1 MAGDTPWDPL
11 VSHLLR
17 TTRLDRHE
25 AEKVIAETLAYFSE
39 PLPEFVARRHRE
51 LRADGERNEA
61 IYRRI
66 ATEVRDRRFSASPLS
81 ERQIRR
87 LIYG

>member
-1 MAGDTPWDPL
+1 MAGDTPWEPL

-17 TTRLDRHE
+17 TTALDRHD
-25 AEKVIAETLAYFSE
+25 AEKVIRETLAYFSE
-39 PLPEFVARRHRE
+39 PLPDFVARRHRE
-51 LRADGERNEA
+51 LRSRGERNES

-66 ATEVRDRRFSASPLS
+66 ATEVRDRCFSASPLS